1 MKYVPTESDSI
12 TTEPSPV
19 NEDVILMSLR
29 SRWREA
35 VVRWEHKLLANSYKG
50 NPNRK
55 AIAEFQSWDDL
66 ITDLQKKQEDAL
78 QSKYHRLIDRVY
90 PYLKAID
97 KLFPVLVSTIALP
110 GKAKETTLVWA
121 VLYIGIKVNTP
132 WGEIFCMLR
141 TTRLS

>member
-55 AIAEFQSWDDL
+55 AIADFQSWDDL
-66 ITDLQKKQEDAL
+66 ITQIFRKSRKM
-78 QSKYHRLIDRVY
+78 
-90 PYLKAID
+90 PYS
-97 KLFPVLVSTIALP
+97 PNTI
-110 GKAKETTLVWA
+110 G
-121 VLYIGIKVNTP
+121 
-132 WGEIFCMLR
+132 
-141 TTRLS
+141 